1 MTVRG
6 EPLRISICHCLDCQR
21 RSGGPFG
28 MAARYPEEAVTIDGP
43 EKTWTRSS
51 DSGNRITHH
60 FCPECGTTVYYQLE
74 GVPGTI
80 GVPVGGF
87 ADPTFP
93 APRASVYNE
102 RRHSWVVVPEST
114 VLED

>member
-1 MTVRG
+1 M
-6 EPLRISICHCLDCQR
+6 Q
-21 RSGGPFG
+21 
-28 MAARYPEEAVTIDGP
+28 ARFPAEAVTIEG
-43 EKTWTRSS
+43 ESSTWTRTG
-51 DSGNRITHH
+51 DSGGRAVHH
-60 FCPECGTTVYYQLE
+60 FCPTCGSTVYYQLE

-102 RRHSWVVVPEST
+102 RRHSWVVVPEGA